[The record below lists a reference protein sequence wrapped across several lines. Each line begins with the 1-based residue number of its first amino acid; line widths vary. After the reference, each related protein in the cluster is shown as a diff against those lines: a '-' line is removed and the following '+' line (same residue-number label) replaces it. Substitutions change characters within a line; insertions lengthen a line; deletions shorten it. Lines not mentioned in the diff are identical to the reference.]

1 MTGANEKPQKKT
13 TMAFRDD
20 LSTRLR
26 LEAIQLDRGHG
37 DLSET
42 LREAV
47 HEYITA
53 HAVVREPALV
63 GL

>member
-1 MTGANEKPQKKT
+1 MATANETPQKKT

-26 LEAIQLDRGHG
+26 LEAIQLERGHG

-47 HEYITA
+47 REYISHRPVA
-53 HAVVREPALV
+53 KAA
-63 GL
+63 